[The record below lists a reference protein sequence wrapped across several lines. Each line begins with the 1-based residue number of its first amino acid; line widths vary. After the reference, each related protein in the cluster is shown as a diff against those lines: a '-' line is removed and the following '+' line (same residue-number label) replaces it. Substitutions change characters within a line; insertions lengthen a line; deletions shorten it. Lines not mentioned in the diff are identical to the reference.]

1 MTDNRKSK
9 TCGESCR
16 TIENLKLQG
25 SAEHAGAG
33 GLAESKNDR
42 EGRTMSPNKFFISVA
57 ASLIL
62 FTSIVI
68 AQEKGMEKMGRVQF
82 PVSCTAAAQKQ
93 FDQALGALHSFWY
106 EEALRLFTAV
116 TETDPGCAMGYWG
129 IAMSIYYP
137 LWVPPSQAT
146 LQKGINAIEKAK
158 SIGAKTDRE
167 GAYIAAIEAFYKDS
181 DKLDHRTRTVAYEKA
196 LERIHVQYPNDREA
210 AIFYALALNATAP
223 PTDKTYVKQ
232 LKAGEILEKVF
243 AEQPD
248 HPGVA
253 HYIIHSYD
261 NPILASRGIPAA
273 QRYTKIAPSVPHAQ
287 HMPSHIF
294 TRIGLW
300 QESIQ
305 SNRGA
310 VAASKAYAA
319 KAHPG
324 AAYYEHLHA
333 LDYLAYAYLQG
344 AQDREAEGVLDEL
357 RAIKKVQPEAFQ
369 AAYAYAAIPARYA
382 LERRRWS
389 EAAALTVAPTTF
401 PWSRFPWA
409 EAVTHFA
416 RAMGS
421 ARSGNAANARK
432 DIEKLESLQD
442 ALIKAKDSYWA
453 KQVDIQRRVATAWF
467 LRAERKND
475 EALQLMQS
483 AADLEDST
491 DKHPVTPAPIQ
502 PARELLGEMLLELGD
517 PAQAIK
523 EFEASHRIEPNRF
536 RGLYGAAKAAQASGD
551 REKARHYYAKLISLC
566 ERADTDRPEIK
577 EAKAYLTK

>member
-1 MTDNRKSK
+1 MN
-9 TCGESCR
+9 
-16 TIENLKLQG
+16 
-25 SAEHAGAG
+25 
-33 GLAESKNDR
+33 
-42 EGRTMSPNKFFISVA
+42 PNKFFISVT

-62 FTSIVI
+62 FASILI
-68 AQEKGMEKMGRVQF
+68 AQEKATEKLGRVQF

-106 EEALRLFTAV
+106 EEALRMFTAV
-116 TETDPGCAMGYWG
+116 TETDPGCAMGHWG

-137 LWVPPSQAT
+137 LWVPPSQPT
-146 LQKGINAIEKAK
+146 LQKGMNAIEKAK

-181 DKLDHRTRTVAYEKA
+181 DKLDHRTRAGAYEKA
-196 LERIHVQYPNDREA
+196 LERIHLQYSNDSEA

-223 PTDKTYVKQ
+223 PTDKTYANQ

-243 AEQPD
+243 SEQPD

-261 NPILASRGIPAA
+261 NPALASRGIPAA
-273 QRYTKIAPSVPHAQ
+273 QRYTKIAPSVPHVQ

-305 SNRGA
+305 SNLGA

-319 KAHPG
+319 KAHPE
-324 AAYYEHLHA
+324 AAYYEQLHA

-344 AQDREAEGVLDEL
+344 AQDREAKNVLDEL

-369 AAYAYAAIPARYA
+369 AAYAFAAIPARYT

-389 EAAALTVAPTTF
+389 EAAALTVTPTTF
-401 PWSRFPWA
+401 PWSRFPWS

-421 ARSGNAANARK
+421 ARSGNVANARK

-442 ALIKAKDSYWA
+442 ALVKAKDSYWA
-453 KQVDIQRRVATAWF
+453 KQVDIQRRVATAWY
-467 LRAERKND
+467 LRTERKND

-517 PAQAIK
+517 PAQALK

-536 RGLYGAAKAAQASGD
+536 RGLYGAAKAAQTAGD
-551 REKARHYYAKLISLC
+551 REKARHYYQRLVSLC

>member
-1 MTDNRKSK
+1 M
-9 TCGESCR
+9 
-16 TIENLKLQG
+16 KLNKLFLYG
-25 SAEHAGAG
+25 ILVALLCPGA
-33 GLAESKNDR
+33 L
-42 EGRTMSPNKFFISVA
+42 T
-57 ASLIL
+57 
-62 FTSIVI
+62 
-68 AQEKGMEKMGRVQF
+68 AQEKGAEKLGQVDF

-106 EEALRLFTAV
+106 EEALRLFTGVA
-116 TETDPGCAMGYWG
+116 ETDPSCAMAYWG

-137 LWVPPSQAT
+137 LWLPPSQAT

-158 SIGAKTDRE
+158 SIGAKTERE
-167 GAYIAAIEAFYKDS
+167 GAYIAAIESFYKDS
-181 DKLDHRTRTVAYEKA
+181 DKLEHRARTLAYEKA
-196 LERIHVQYPNDREA
+196 MEQIHRQYPSDREA

-223 PTDKTYVKQ
+223 PMDKTYAQ
-232 LKAGEILEKVF
+232 QRKAGEILEKVF

-261 NPILASRGIPAA
+261 NPSTANRGLPAA
-273 QRYTKIAPSVPHAQ
+273 QRYIKIAPSVPHAQ

-294 TRIGLW
+294 TRLGLW

-305 SNRGA
+305 SNLGA
-310 VAASKAYAA
+310 VAASKEYAA
-319 KAHPG
+319 KVHPE

-344 AQDREAEGVLDEL
+344 AQDQEAKRVLDEL
-357 RAIKKVQPEAFQ
+357 GAIKKVQPEAFQ

-389 EAAALTVAPTTF
+389 EAAALTVQPSAF
-401 PWSRFPWA
+401 PWNRFQWA

-421 ARSGNAANARK
+421 ARSGNVVSSRK

-442 ALIKAKDSYWA
+442 ALVKAKDSYWA
-453 KQVDIQRRVATAWF
+453 KQVDIQRRVASAWY
-467 LRAERKND
+467 LRAENKND

-502 PARELLGEMLLELGD
+502 PARELLGEMLLELGE
-517 PAQAIK
+517 PARALK
-523 EFEASHRIEPNRF
+523 EFESSHRVEPNRF
-536 RGLYGAAKAAQASGD
+536 RGLYGAAKAAQESTD

-566 ERADTDRPEIK
+566 ERADADRTEIK
-577 EAKAYLTK
+577 QAKAFLSSK

>member
-1 MTDNRKSK
+1 MN
-9 TCGESCR
+9 
-16 TIENLKLQG
+16 
-25 SAEHAGAG
+25 
-33 GLAESKNDR
+33 
-42 EGRTMSPNKFFISVA
+42 PNKFFISVT

-68 AQEKGMEKMGRVQF
+68 AQEKAMEKLGRVQF
-82 PVSCTAAAQKQ
+82 PVSCTAAAQTQ

-106 EEALRLFTAV
+106 EEALRMFTAV

-158 SIGAKTDRE
+158 SIGTKTDRE

-196 LERIHVQYPNDREA
+196 LEGIHLQYPNDSEA

-223 PTDKTYVKQ
+223 PTDKTYAKQ

-261 NPILASRGIPAA
+261 NPALASRGIPAA
-273 QRYTKIAPSVPHAQ
+273 QRYVKIAPSVPHVQ

-294 TRIGLW
+294 TRMGLW
-300 QESIQ
+300 RESIQ
-305 SNRGA
+305 SNLGA

-344 AQDREAEGVLDEL
+344 AQDREAKNVLDEL

-369 AAYAYAAIPARYA
+369 AAYAFAAIPARYT

-389 EAAALTVAPTTF
+389 EAAALTVTPTTF
-401 PWSRFPWA
+401 PWSRFPWS

-421 ARSGNAANARK
+421 ARSGNVANARK

-442 ALIKAKDSYWA
+442 ALVKAKDSYWA
-453 KQVDIQRRVATAWF
+453 KQVDIQRRVATAWY
-467 LRAERKND
+467 LRTERKND
-475 EALQLMQS
+475 EALQFMQS

-517 PAQAIK
+517 PAQALK

-536 RGLYGAAKAAQASGD
+536 RGLYGAAKAAQATGD
-551 REKARHYYAKLISLC
+551 REKARHYYQRLVSLC
-566 ERADTDRPEIK
+566 ERADTDRPEVK

>member
-1 MTDNRKSK
+1 M
-9 TCGESCR
+9 
-16 TIENLKLQG
+16 KL
-25 SAEHAGAG
+25 
-33 GLAESKNDR
+33 
-42 EGRTMSPNKFFISVA
+42 NKLFLFG
-57 ASLIL
+57 IL
-62 FTSIVI
+62 VTLLCPRAVM
-68 AQEKGMEKMGRVQF
+68 AQENTAEKLGQVDF

-93 FDQALGALHSFWY
+93 FDQALAALHSFWY
-106 EEALRLFTAV
+106 EEALRVFTAV
-116 TETDPGCAMGYWG
+116 AETDPACAMAYWG

-137 LWVPPSQAT
+137 LWVPPSQPT
-146 LQKGINAIEKAK
+146 LQKGTNAIEKAK

-167 GAYIAAIEAFYKDS
+167 GAYIAAIEVFYKDS
-181 DKLDHRTRTVAYEKA
+181 DKLEHRARTLAYEKA
-196 LERIHVQYPNDREA
+196 MEQIHRQYPNDREA

-223 PTDKTYVKQ
+223 PTDKTYAQ
-232 LKAGEILEKVF
+232 QRKAGEILEKVF

-261 NPILASRGIPAA
+261 NPSTANRGLPAA
-273 QRYTKIAPSVPHAQ
+273 QRYIKIAPSVPHAQ

-294 TRIGLW
+294 TRLGLW

-305 SNRGA
+305 SNLGA
-310 VAASKAYAA
+310 VAASKEYAA
-319 KAHPG
+319 KVHPE

-344 AQDREAEGVLDEL
+344 AQDREAKRVVDEL
-357 RAIKKVQPEAFQ
+357 QAIKKVQPEAFQ

-389 EAAALTVAPTTF
+389 EAAALTVQPTAF
-401 PWSRFPWA
+401 PWSRFQWA

-421 ARSGNAANARK
+421 ARSGNVVSSRK

-442 ALIKAKDSYWA
+442 ALVKAKDSYWA
-453 KQVDIQRRVATAWF
+453 KQVDIQRRVASAWY
-467 LRAERKND
+467 LRAENKND

-502 PARELLGEMLLELGD
+502 PARELLGEMLLELGN
-517 PAQAIK
+517 PAQALK
-523 EFEASHRIEPNRF
+523 EFEVSHRVEPNRF
-536 RGLYGAAKAAQASGD
+536 RGLYGAAKAAQESGD

-566 ERADTDRPEIK
+566 ERADADRPELK
-577 EAKAYLTK
+577 EAKAFLSDK

>member
-1 MTDNRKSK
+1 MN
-9 TCGESCR
+9 
-16 TIENLKLQG
+16 
-25 SAEHAGAG
+25 
-33 GLAESKNDR
+33 
-42 EGRTMSPNKFFISVA
+42 PNKFFISVT
-57 ASLIL
+57 ASLLL

-68 AQEKGMEKMGRVQF
+68 AQEKAIEKLGRVQF

-106 EEALRLFTAV
+106 EEALRMFTAV

-137 LWVPPSQAT
+137 LWVPPSQPT
-146 LQKGINAIEKAK
+146 LQKGMNAIEKAK

-196 LERIHVQYPNDREA
+196 LERIHLQYPNDREA

-223 PTDKTYVKQ
+223 PTDKTYAKQ
-232 LKAGEILEKVF
+232 RKAGEILEKVF
-243 AEQPD
+243 SEQPD

-253 HYIIHSYD
+253 HYIIHSFD
-261 NPILASRGIPAA
+261 NPALASRGLPAA

-305 SNRGA
+305 SNLGA

-319 KAHPG
+319 KAHPE

-344 AQDREAEGVLDEL
+344 AQDREAKNVLDEL

-369 AAYAYAAIPARYA
+369 AAYAFAAIPARYA

-389 EAAALTVAPTTF
+389 EAAALTVTPTTF
-401 PWSRFPWA
+401 PWSRFPWS

-421 ARSGNAANARK
+421 ARSGNVANARK

-442 ALIKAKDSYWA
+442 ALVKAKDSYWA

-467 LRAERKND
+467 LRTERKND
-475 EALQLMQS
+475 EALELMQS

-517 PAQAIK
+517 PARALK

-536 RGLYGAAKAAQASGD
+536 RGLYGAAKAAQAYGD
-551 REKARHYYAKLISLC
+551 REKARHYYAKLVSLC

-577 EAKAYLTK
+577 EAKAYLTE

>member
-1 MTDNRKSK
+1 MN
-9 TCGESCR
+9 
-16 TIENLKLQG
+16 
-25 SAEHAGAG
+25 
-33 GLAESKNDR
+33 
-42 EGRTMSPNKFFISVA
+42 PNKFFISVT

-68 AQEKGMEKMGRVQF
+68 AQEKATEKLGRVQF

-106 EEALRLFTAV
+106 EEALRMFTAV

-137 LWVPPSQAT
+137 LWVPPSQPT
-146 LQKGINAIEKAK
+146 LQKGMNAIEKAK

-181 DKLDHRTRTVAYEKA
+181 DKLDHRTRAGAYEKA
-196 LERIHVQYPNDREA
+196 LERIHLQYSNDSEA

-223 PTDKTYVKQ
+223 PTDKTYANQ

-243 AEQPD
+243 SEQPD

-261 NPILASRGIPAA
+261 NPALASRGIPAA
-273 QRYTKIAPSVPHAQ
+273 QRYTKIAPSVPHVQ

-305 SNRGA
+305 SNLGA

-319 KAHPG
+319 KAHPE
-324 AAYYEHLHA
+324 AAYYEQLHA

-344 AQDREAEGVLDEL
+344 AQDREAKNVLDEL

-369 AAYAYAAIPARYA
+369 AAYAFAAIPARYT

-389 EAAALTVAPTTF
+389 EAAALTVTPTTF
-401 PWSRFPWA
+401 PWSRFPWS

-421 ARSGNAANARK
+421 ARTGNVANARK

-442 ALIKAKDSYWA
+442 ALVKAKDSYWA

-467 LRAERKND
+467 LRTERKND

-517 PAQAIK
+517 PAQALK

-536 RGLYGAAKAAQASGD
+536 RGLYGAAKAAQAAGD
-551 REKARHYYAKLISLC
+551 REKARLYYQRLVSLC

>member
-1 MTDNRKSK
+1 M
-9 TCGESCR
+9 
-16 TIENLKLQG
+16 
-25 SAEHAGAG
+25 
-33 GLAESKNDR
+33 ND
-42 EGRTMSPNKFFISVA
+42 NKFFISVTV
-57 ASLIL
+57 SLIL
-62 FTSIVI
+62 FTSILI
-68 AQEKGMEKMGRVQF
+68 AQEKETEKLGRVQF

-106 EEALRLFTAV
+106 EEALRMFTAV
-116 TETDPGCAMGYWG
+116 TETDPGCAMGHWG

-137 LWVPPSQAT
+137 LWVPPSQPT
-146 LQKGINAIEKAK
+146 LQKGMNAIEKAK

-196 LERIHVQYPNDREA
+196 LERIHLQYSNDSEA

-223 PTDKTYVKQ
+223 PTDKTYANQ

-243 AEQPD
+243 SEQPD

-261 NPILASRGIPAA
+261 NPALASRGIPAA
-273 QRYTKIAPSVPHAQ
+273 QRYTKIAPSVPHVQ

-305 SNRGA
+305 SNLGA

-319 KAHPG
+319 KAHPE
-324 AAYYEHLHA
+324 AAYYEQLHA

-344 AQDREAEGVLDEL
+344 AQDREAKNVLDEL

-369 AAYAYAAIPARYA
+369 AAYAFAAIPARYT

-389 EAAALTVAPTTF
+389 EAAALTVTPTTF
-401 PWSRFPWA
+401 PWSRFPWS

-421 ARSGNAANARK
+421 ARSGNVANARK

-442 ALIKAKDSYWA
+442 ALVKAKDSYWA
-453 KQVDIQRRVATAWF
+453 KQVDIQRRVATAWY
-467 LRAERKND
+467 LRTERKND

-517 PAQAIK
+517 PAQALK
-523 EFEASHRIEPNRF
+523 EFEVSHRIEPNRF
-536 RGLYGAAKAAQASGD
+536 RGLYGAAKAAQTAGD
-551 REKARHYYAKLISLC
+551 REKARHYYQRLVSLC

-577 EAKAYLTK
+577 EAKGYLTK